1 MVATLARD
9 KGASAGSVVSFNLA
23 RPLFKKTPRTPP
35 KSEMGFFLLTIDTL
49 TITVPHFI
57 VLATG
62 FTALHV
68 GWHILFCRTPATPWI
83 GAFQPRPRPI
93 QVRAV
98 EIFHKAAADPVS
110 FACDILGY

>member
-1 MVATLARD
+1 
-9 KGASAGSVVSFNLA
+9 
-23 RPLFKKTPRTPP
+23 
-35 KSEMGFFLLTIDTL
+35 MGFFLLTIDKL

-62 FTALHV
+62 FTALYV
-68 GWHILFCRTPATPWI
+68 GWHILFCRTSATPWI

-110 FACDILGY
+110 FACDILGYSFSVYVASVIYYIMPVIAFHFVKGSIANITAAYPK